1 MFGLLRRVEPS
12 WSGYGETMIGSD
24 DDWWSYWGYTGE
36 GFHDM
41 LPAIISRAVKAGFYV
56 VLLQPGSETPACF
69 ATDMAI
75 KRGHQ
80 CSNLL
85 VDTLE
90 PQERAQKV
98 RPMVTAAIQRV
109 TERYGGTPNV
119 AIDLLRGDWAAKVL
133 EPAGVQRL
141 HSSQSGGIRAVPPSV
156 IGGVP
161 VTVETAFRDL
171 VR

>member
-1 MFGLLRRVEPS
+1 
-12 WSGYGETMIGSD
+12 MIGGE
-24 DDWWSYWGYTGE
+24 DDWTSYWGFTGE

-41 LPAIISRAVKAGFYV
+41 LPAIVSRAIKAGFYV
-56 VLLQPGSETPACF
+56 VLLEPGSETPACF

-80 CSNLL
+80 CHALMPSPQSWHLR
-85 VDTLE
+85 DTLE
-90 PQERAQKV
+90 PQDRVQKV

-109 TERYGGTPNV
+109 TERYGGIPNV

-133 EPAGVQRL
+133 GPAGVQKL

-161 VTVETAFRDL
+161 VTVETAFRDYQ
-171 VR
+171 

>member
-1 MFGLLRRVEPS
+1 
-12 WSGYGETMIGSD
+12 MIGSAD
-24 DDWWSYWGYTGE
+24 EWFDFWGFTGE

-41 LPAIISRAVKAGFYV
+41 LPSIVSRAVKAGFYV
-56 VLLQPGSETPACF
+56 VLLEPDSETPVCF

-75 KRGHQ
+75 KRGHV

-90 PQERAQKV
+90 PQERVQKV

-109 TERYGGTPNV
+109 TARYGAVPNV
-119 AIDLLRGDWAAKVL
+119 GVDLLRGDWAAKVL
-133 EPAGVQRL
+133 GPAGVQRL
-141 HSSQSGGIRAVPPSV
+141 HSCQSGGIRAVPPSV

-171 VR
+171 EY

>member
-1 MFGLLRRVEPS
+1 MDEV
-12 WSGYGETMIGSD
+12 IGSGEEWYD
-24 DDWWSYWGYTGE
+24 HWGFTGAE
-36 GFHDM
+36 HHDL
-41 LPAIISRAVKAGFYV
+41 LPAIVSRAVKAGFYV
-56 VLLQPGSETPACF
+56 VLLQPDTEEPCCI

-85 VDTLE
+85 PDVLA
-90 PQERAQKV
+90 PQERVQKV
-98 RPMVTAAIQRV
+98 RPMVTAAIHRV

-119 AIDLLRGDWAAKVL
+119 GIDLLRGDWAAKVL
-133 EPAGVQRL
+133 TPAGVQAL
-141 HSSQSGGIRAVPPSV
+141 HDGQSGGIRAVPPSV

-171 VR
+171 EL